1 MFPQFYQKV
10 FETHLS
16 TSQYLTLQLLIL
28 ILQSHRNVRLSD
40 LAERFP
46 QPIKYQSRVRS
57 LQRFLDLPQL
67 SVKLL
72 WFPIIKQIL
81 KQEFRSHTSNRKQ
94 RRLNHKLKLIHQ
106 GYLLLILDRT
116 QWQERNLIMLSLAW
130 GHHAI
135 PVYWQ
140 LLPKKGSSNLSEQK
154 KALAPVL
161 RLLHSYP
168 ILVLGDREF
177 HSVQLADWLVEKR
190 VDFALRQKKG
200 TCIAD
205 DDAVYRSLKN
215 LGIQPGVGRFYSNIS
230 CTKAHQLGNFN
241 LAAYWKRQYRGKG
254 GKEPW
259 YILTSL
265 KSLPRTLSCYKNR
278 WGIETL
284 FRDLKTG
291 GYNLENTHVNERRLQ
306 AIILLIAIAYTLAT
320 LQGEFIQNLGVSEYI
335 CRPNEP
341 KRSTERNSFFWIGL
355 HSPDWIQSLSIYS
368 DLAFS
373 LMSLKPHKRLHFQ
386 RGLKAQSLLQIAL

>member
-1 MFPQFYQKV
+1 M
-10 FETHLS
+10 
-16 TSQYLTLQLLIL
+16 
-28 ILQSHRNVRLSD
+28 
-40 LAERFP
+40 
-46 QPIKYQSRVRS
+46 
-57 LQRFLDLPQL
+57 
-67 SVKLL
+67 
-72 WFPIIKQIL
+72 
-81 KQEFRSHTSNRKQ
+81 
-94 RRLNHKLKLIHQ
+94 
-106 GYLLLILDRT
+106 
-116 QWQERNLIMLSLAW
+116 
-130 GHHAI
+130 
-135 PVYWQ
+135 
-140 LLPKKGSSNLSEQK
+140 
-154 KALAPVL
+154 
-161 RLLHSYP
+161 
-168 ILVLGDREF
+168 
-177 HSVQLADWLVEKR
+177 
-190 VDFALRQKKG
+190 
-200 TCIAD
+200 
-205 DDAVYRSLKN
+205 
-215 LGIQPGVGRFYSNIS
+215 
-230 CTKAHQLGNFN
+230 
-241 LAAYWKRQYRGKG
+241 
-254 GKEPW
+254 
-259 YILTSL
+259 